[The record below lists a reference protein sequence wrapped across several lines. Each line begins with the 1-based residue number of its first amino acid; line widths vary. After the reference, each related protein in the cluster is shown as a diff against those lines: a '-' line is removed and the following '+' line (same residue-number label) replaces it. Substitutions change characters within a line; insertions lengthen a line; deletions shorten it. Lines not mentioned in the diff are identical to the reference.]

1 MASKLTVE
9 PGRYIMVKHKGDRE
23 WHEFLVTAVVSGTAP
38 RYVILTPD
46 EDHYVLDLNGDVD
59 ELFLVGPNL
68 RLPPRVAQD
77 RGVVYRF
84 DERYTDKELKLVFN
98 ELHVMDNGLH
108 GRRLIDQAKIGKH
121 APLQIKEP
129 VTFAEPNTVLRNG

>member
-1 MASKLTVE
+1 MASKMTVE

-59 ELFLVGPNL
+59 ELFLVGPGL
-68 RLPPRVAQD
+68 RLPPASPRTV
-77 RGVVYRF
+77 GSC
-84 DERYTDKELKLVFN
+84 
-98 ELHVMDNGLH
+98 
-108 GRRLIDQAKIGKH
+108 IGS
-121 APLQIKEP
+121 
-129 VTFAEPNTVLRNG
+129 TSGTRTRS